1 VNPEDRTRVGTAF
14 LNVTMRTPEVIP
26 LKNGGYACGFEG
38 LMIKVTPEEWD
49 VIDTAIRA
57 GIKAHQEGTK

>member
-1 VNPEDRTRVGTAF
+1 
-14 LNVTMRTPEVIP
+14 MRTPEVIP